1 MKRKLNIFIS
11 DPGILEIPP
20 KGWGA
25 VEKVIWNYKIQLE
38 KLGHNVDIQVP
49 WGFKRE
55 YDIYHVHTPNQGFV
69 DLYNAKK
76 PFIYS
81 LHDHHAYLWG
91 KKSLC
96 YDENF
101 DVMKKSIIS
110 LTHAEYLIDYFSDTD
125 KLFYLPHG
133 VDTELYVDKNYKK
146 DDHKLLCVASNG
158 LLFNETND
166 RKGFRYAIEAARNL
180 NLPIT
185 IVGPK
190 SNQTYFNDNK
200 DLLEYNKLNIIY
212 DANEE
217 ELIEIYNQHTIFL
230 HLSDLEAGH
239 PNLTLLESLSC
250 GLPIVGTYLGKDDLG
265 GLTKSKRS
273 TPDVVNKIKIVI
285 DNYDKLKEE
294 ALKTSKKYDWSIV
307 VKKLEQIYFNVIDI
321 NVNFTSKT
329 MKEKIIDVYESSD
342 IIYKE
347 PVEPKTEINV
357 NFHDGPR
364 VTVSSPENIKH
375 KIEYIDNDND
385 ECIFQLEMGNNQWS
399 TVNRKCY
406 TNWLIKST
414 NVNNGDIKTIEFDLN
429 RKDVFVKFNTE
440 SVTHGDM
447 WARSLEKFRIKHD
460 CVVYCL
466 SKHSDELKNNYPDIN
481 FVDEKF
487 NSDDVYAKY
496 NIGYSEDRNI
506 NPYGNT
512 GGDIASNVLGIK

>member
-38 KLGHNVDIQVP
+38 KLGHNVDVQVP
-49 WGFKRE
+49 WGFKKE

-91 KKSLC
+91 KSSLC
-96 YDENF
+96 YRENMEA
-101 DVMKKSIIS
+101 MKKSIIS
-110 LTHAEYLIDYFSDTD
+110 LTHAEYLIDYFNDTD

-133 VDTELYVDKNYKK
+133 VDTKLYVDKKYLKNE
-146 DDHKLLCVASNG
+146 HKLLCVASNG

-166 RKGFRYAIEAARNL
+166 RKGFRYAIESAKQL

-190 SNQTYFNDNK
+190 SNKTYFNNNK
-200 DLLEYNKLNIIY
+200 DLLEYDKLNIIY
-212 DANEE
+212 DATEE

-239 PNLTLLESLSC
+239 PNLTLLEALSC
-250 GLPIVGTYLGKDDLG
+250 GLPIVGTYMGEDELS
-265 GLTKSKRS
+265 GLIKAKRTTS
-273 TPDVVNKIKIVI
+273 DVINKIKIVI
-285 DNYDKLKEE
+285 DNYDKFKEE
-294 ALKTSKKYDWSIV
+294 TLKTSKRYDWSIV

-321 NVNFTSKT
+321 NVNFTSQT
-329 MKEKIIDVYESSD
+329 MKEKIIDIYDNSN

-347 PVEPKTEINV
+347 PIKPKTKVNV
-357 NFHDGPR
+357 NFHNGPK
-364 VTVSSPENIKH
+364 VSLSSPGGNKY
-375 KIEYIDNDND
+375 KVEYIDNDTK
-385 ECIFQLEMGNNQWS
+385 EVIYQLEMGNNHWS
-399 TVNRKCY
+399 IANRKWY
-406 TNWLIKST
+406 TNWIIKVT
-414 NVNNGDIKTIEFDLN
+414 DIINGDINLIEFDLKY
-429 RKDVFVKFNTE
+429 KDVFVKFDSDSFEHNKK
-440 SVTHGDM
+440 
-447 WARSLEKFRIKHD
+447 WAESLEKFRLKHN
-460 CVVYCL
+460 CIVYC
-466 SKHSDELKNNYPDIN
+466 SSNYSDELKNNYPNII
-481 FVDEKF
+481 FVDEDF
-487 NSDDVYAKY
+487 NSDQVYTKY

-506 NPYGNT
+506 NPNGNT
-512 GGDIASNVLGIK
+512 GYRIAQDVLGN